1 MYHIIHGIQLQAPN
15 LVDRSALHN
24 VKHTY
29 FLSVADE
36 AKTKIVDTPTTL
48 FQIDSTLNISD
59 VQSIN

>member
-1 MYHIIHGIQLQAPN
+1 MYHIIHGIQQQAPN

-36 AKTKIVDTPTTL
+36 AKTKILDTP
-48 FQIDSTLNISD
+48 IS
-59 VQSIN
+59 VNFYKQPFSKLTQH